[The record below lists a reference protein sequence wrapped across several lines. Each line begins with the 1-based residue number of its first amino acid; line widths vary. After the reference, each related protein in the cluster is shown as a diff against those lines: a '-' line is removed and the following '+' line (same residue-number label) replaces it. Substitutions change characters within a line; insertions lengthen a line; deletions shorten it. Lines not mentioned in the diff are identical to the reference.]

1 VSKGRLLVVDD
12 EKHQRDILQ
21 TILESE
27 GYETTIAGNGRQA
40 MQAISAQAHAIMPHA
55 TTHFPDIHVAL
66 ADAVTGNTEALQM
79 RIEEMETLIRVG
91 RYPEGAI
98 ILDTVRGLA
107 AFALG
112 DYKGAI
118 DLLSPLL
125 AEAERIGGSR
135 AQEDLVEFTVF
146 RACIEEGR
154 RDELQ
159 RLLAAR
165 RAGPSRVPVAGLH

>member
-1 VSKGRLLVVDD
+1 
-12 EKHQRDILQ
+12 
-21 TILESE
+21 
-27 GYETTIAGNGRQA
+27 
-40 MQAISAQAHAIMPHA
+40 
-55 TTHFPDIHVAL
+55 
-66 ADAVTGNTEALQM
+66 M

-91 RYPEGAI
+91 RYPEGTI

-107 AFALG
+107 AFARG